1 MMIASK
7 KPGKQRKARF
17 RAPLHQRNRLMSA
30 MLSRDLREE
39 HGRRSLPVRLGDTV
53 KVMRGKYA
61 GSEGKVLAVDRKK
74 YTIAVE
80 GVVSVKADGTE
91 VARPIHPSNVMITK
105 LNLEDKERRE
115 MLERGGR

>member
-1 MMIASK
+1 MIASK
-7 KPGKQRKARF
+7 QPGKQRKARF
-17 RAPLHQRNRLMSA
+17 KAPLHQRNRLMGA
-30 MLSRDLREE
+30 MLSRGLREK
-39 HGRRSLPVRLGDTV
+39 HGRRGLPVRLDDTV

-61 GSEGKVLAVDRKK
+61 GSEGKVVAVNRKK

-105 LNLEDKERRE
+105 LNLEDPERKEI
-115 MLERGGR
+115 LERSGK